1 MKFIINPGLE
11 NNSSEIKSCIT
22 DFDSKGDLF
31 VKGSRNTI
39 KIFET
44 SLGDL
49 NVKSFKNPNFINTL
63 VYQYFRDSKA
73 KRSYEFGLRLLQK
86 GIGTPAPVA
95 YAEFKNGIGLG
106 KSFYVCRHIN
116 ADYTYRDLVE
126 NPNLENHEEI
136 LRAFTRF
143 CFQLHQAGVEFK
155 DHSPG
160 NTLIKVEENQSY
172 SFYLVD
178 LNRMNFHSQ
187 MPFEQRMYNLRRLTP
202 QKEMIAV
209 MANEYAKLYTAE
221 SEKEIFGL
229 LWQYTCEFQEKFYR
243 KQQIKKRIK
252 FWKK

>member
-1 MKFIINPGLE
+1 MEKTFNI
-11 NNSSEIKSCIT
+11 S
-22 DFDSKGDLF
+22 
-31 VKGSRNTI
+31 
-39 KIFET
+39 
-44 SLGDL
+44 
-49 NVKSFKNPNFINTL
+49 
-63 VYQYFRDSKA
+63 
-73 KRSYEFGLRLLQK
+73 
-86 GIGTPAPVA
+86 
-95 YAEFKNGIGLG
+95 
-106 KSFYVCRHIN
+106 RHIN

-202 QKEMIAV
+202 KKEMIAR
-209 MANEYAKLYTAE
+209 
-221 SEKEIFGL
+221 SEERRVG
-229 LWQYTCEFQEKFYR
+229 
-243 KQQIKKRIK
+243 KKCRSH
-252 FWKK
+252 WEME